1 MNIKLSSKKIQLD
14 KAQSSM
20 LVIVTVAT
28 VLSVFFLVSA
38 KSLISQ
44 AAYQKRLIDARR
56 DAVKQLQE
64 NVESANSLIEYY
76 NTVFEGSSP
85 TNLIGGRKDPSPN
98 AAPPNGTNGRI
109 VLNALPSS
117 YDYPALIT
125 SISKILRDNGIGSPN
140 ISGSD
145 ESESISA
152 DSQPKPSPQ
161 EIELIIGGSGNYS
174 SIQKLVKDVERS
186 IRPFDVTSLQLRGSD
201 TQMFITMNTKTYFQ
215 PAKSLN
221 IGNKEIK

>member
-20 LVIVTVAT
+20 LAIVTIAT

-44 AAYQKRLIDARR
+44 ATYQKRLIDARR
-56 DAVKQLQE
+56 DAVEQLQE
-64 NVESANSLIEYY
+64 NVKSANSLIEHY

-98 AAPPNGTNGRI
+98 AVPPNGTNGRI

-117 YDYPALIT
+117 YDFPALIT
-125 SISKILRDNGIGSPN
+125 SVSKILRDNGISSPN

-145 ESESISA
+145 ESETIST
-152 DSQPKPSPQ
+152 DSQSTPTAR
-161 EIELIIGGSGNYS
+161 EIELIIGGSGNYG
-174 SIQKLVKDVERS
+174 SIQKLVKDIERS
-186 IRPFDVTSLQLRGSD
+186 IRPFDVTSMQLRGSD
-201 TQMFITMNTKTYFQ
+201 AQMFITMNTKTYFQ
-215 PAKSLN
+215 PAKSLS
-221 IGNKEIK
+221 IGSKEIK